1 MSTRELIT
9 CRELIGFI
17 ADYLDGTLPPVALED
32 FHRHIERCASCRAYL
47 SSYEWTIRLGKIS
60 LIDNDDAA
68 EDAPEEL
75 VAAILSARGSSGRER
90 S

>member
-1 MSTRELIT
+1 MSARQLIT

-17 ADYLDGTLPPVALED
+17 ADYLDGTLPPAAVDD

-47 SSYEWTIRLGKIS
+47 QSYEWTIRLGKVS
-60 LIDNDDAA
+60 LIENDAAA

-75 VAAILSARGSSGRER
+75 IEAILRVRQS
-90 S
+90 